1 MLRNVIQS
9 MQILSELVYTI
20 WDLSCSP
27 FWANIKCSQKYLD
40 WCCVVVTQNFCFL
53 RLPSVLSPVIT
64 MLWWHFNRYSLL
76 LSKTALQHKGLTSE
90 WSWLRYIWMSL
101 SAKGICIVF
110 IERKMAFDT
119 WVHNE
124 FKETKID
131 YGSKDRLFL
140 ELWRL
145 LKLSYNW
152 TTVWLLL
159 KTQSSSSAGVNCQK
173 IHWFQRNY
181 DNLWELQI
189 SL

>member
-1 MLRNVIQS
+1 MFTEILGLVLRCCYA
-9 MQILSELVYTI
+9 EL
-20 WDLSCSP
+20 
-27 FWANIKCSQKYLD
+27 
-40 WCCVVVTQNFCFL
+40 CVL
-53 RLPSVLSPVIT
+53 RLPSVLSPVISV
-64 MLWWHFNRYSLL
+64 LWWHFNRYSLL
-76 LSKTALQHKGLTSE
+76 FSKTALQHKGLTSE

-101 SAKGICIVF
+101 SAKGIRIVF

-131 YGSKDRLFL
+131 YGSKDWLFL